1 MPENED
7 YEIENP
13 KPTSAGVEQTRR
25 WFANL
30 HANVP
35 AAINYANTPFVTP
48 GGEIIFN
55 IRDNGQVWT
64 YDLH

>member
-1 MPENED
+1 MSEQ
-7 YEIENP
+7 YENP
-13 KPTSAGVEQTRR
+13 KPESADVTDAPKT

-35 AAINYANTPFVTP
+35 AAINYANTPWVTP
-48 GGEIIFN
+48 GGEIVFN